1 MNEDPTEKL
10 IRELKEENEK
20 LMEML
25 KKAQSGEAVK
35 LSADDDDDDD
45 DESQKEG
52 MSEEGKSRTCYLGEF
67 VYLSLSIAALLG
79 EWSIKK
85 FTWGFCSLIC
95 LLFAIFRIGGAQ
107 ETNRRGNQSF
117 SKPFITC
124 KQQMIIKLSFLR
136 PILTRAFFF
145 LLKDGSD
152 RTRNWRHEQKLGRSS
167 CRVQSGR

>member
-52 MSEEGKSRTCYLGEF
+52 MSEEGKFRTCYLSKF
-67 VYLSLSIAALLG
+67 VYLRRESGKNLG
-79 EWSIKK
+79 ERM
-85 FTWGFCSLIC
+85 LIW
-95 LLFAIFRIGGAQ
+95 
-107 ETNRRGNQSF
+107 EGN
-117 SKPFITC
+117 K
-124 KQQMIIKLSFLR
+124 
-136 PILTRAFFF
+136 
-145 LLKDGSD
+145 
-152 RTRNWRHEQKLGRSS
+152 
-167 CRVQSGR
+167 

>member
-52 MSEEGKSRTCYLGEF
+52 MSEEGKSRTCYLSEF
-67 VYLSLSIAALLG
+67 LYL
-79 EWSIKK
+79 
-85 FTWGFCSLIC
+85 
-95 LLFAIFRIGGAQ
+95 
-107 ETNRRGNQSF
+107 RG
-117 SKPFITC
+117 K
-124 KQQMIIKLSFLR
+124 
-136 PILTRAFFF
+136 
-145 LLKDGSD
+145 
-152 RTRNWRHEQKLGRSS
+152 
-167 CRVQSGR
+167 SG